1 MKGDFTR
8 NTFDADKQFTRVL
21 MQQGRVQLDA
31 DWNEQAAIFWNYIR
45 TLATHLIGPHGGPAD
60 DVGFKIEPPADNDFE
75 IGAGQY
81 YVNGILCQN
90 PILLDE
96 SGNELRLNY
105 KAQPFYPV
113 PNDETLPK
121 IYIVYLDV
129 WERHITHVEDHSIR
143 EVALKGPDTATRAQR
158 IWQVKWCALDSAQN
172 CNIIESDWDELV
184 KQWQPENRGQ
194 LKAKA
199 KGEEDLD
206 DPCNLPP
213 ESRYRGNENQLYRIE
228 IHKGGGADV
237 ATFKWSRDNGSH
249 IFSIRSTSGD
259 IVTVD
264 QLGRDDCSLKVG
276 DWVEIMDDDR
286 VLRNELPAEDL
297 LKVDAINPDAM
308 EVTLVVPD
316 GKTIPVYNETS
327 TKHPL
332 LRRWDQ
338 KAPSKVELTEEGE
351 GVIAIKEDD
360 WLDLEDGIQIC
371 FKVSEAN
378 VQTSYRRGDYW
389 LIPARTATGDVE
401 WPKDAD
407 NQPLFRQ
414 PHGIDH
420 YYAPLA
426 VISVGDTTA
435 SHDCRYEFNL
445 TKRPVSE

>member
-31 DWNEQAAIFWNYIR
+31 DWNEQAAIFWDYIR
-45 TLATHLIGPHGGPAD
+45 TLATHLIGPHGGPAG
-60 DVGFKIEPPADNDFE
+60 DVGFKITDLDNDDFK

-90 PILLDE
+90 PVLLDE

-113 PNDETLPK
+113 PNDETLPN
-121 IYIVYLDV
+121 IYLVYLDV
-129 WERHITHVEDHSIR
+129 WERHITHVEDPSIR
-143 EVALKGPDTATRAQR
+143 EVALLKGPDTATRAQR
-158 IWQVKWCALDSAQN
+158 IWQVKWSKLESAQDCDTIN
-172 CNIIESDWDELV
+172 SNWVEFV
-184 KQWQPENRGQ
+184 NQWQPENRGQ

-199 KGEEDLD
+199 KDEDNLD

-249 IFSIRSTSGD
+249 IFSIRSTKGA

-264 QLGRDDCSLKVG
+264 QLVRDDCSLKVG

-297 LKVDAINPDAM
+297 LKVDAINPDTM

-316 GKTIPVYNETS
+316 GTPIPVYDETS

-338 KAPSKVELTEEGE
+338 KATSKVELTKEGI
-351 GVIAIKEDD
+351 IAIKEDD
-360 WLDLEDGIQIC
+360 WLDLEDGIQIY
-371 FKVSEAN
+371 FKVSDSN
-378 VQTSYRRGDYW
+378 FQTIYRRGDYW

-401 WPKDAD
+401 WPKDESR
-407 NQPLFRQ
+407 NPQPIP
-414 PHGIDH
+414 PHGVDH

-426 VISVGDTTA
+426 VIPGGDTTP
-435 SHDCRYEFNL
+435 HDCRYKFEL
-445 TKRPVSE
+445 TRSPMTV

>member
-1 MKGDFTR
+1 
-8 NTFDADKQFTRVL
+8 FTRVL

-45 TLATHLIGPHGGPAD
+45 TLATHLIGPHGGPAG
-60 DVGFKIEPPADNDFE
+60 DVGFEIEPPADNDFK
-75 IGAGQY
+75 IGEGQY
-81 YVNGILCQN
+81 YVNGILCRN
-90 PILLDE
+90 PVLDE
-96 SGNELRLNY
+96 YGNEHGLNY
-105 KAQPFYPV
+105 KNQPFYPV
-113 PNDETLPK
+113 PDAETLPN
-121 IYIVYLDV
+121 IFLVYLDV

-158 IWQVKWCALDSAQN
+158 IWQVKWCVLDSAQN
-172 CNIIESDWDELV
+172 CNDIEPKWDELV

-206 DPCNLPP
+206 DRCNLPP
-213 ESRYRGNENQLYRIE
+213 ESRYRGNENHLYRVE
-228 IHKGGGADV
+228 IHEEGEAGEGR

-249 IFSIRSTSGD
+249 IFSIRSASGA
-259 IVTVD
+259 IVTVN

-286 VLRNELPAEDL
+286 VLRNELPAEGL
-297 LKVDAINPDAM
+297 LKVDAINPDTM

-316 GKTIPVYNETS
+316 GTPIPVYDETS

-338 KAPSKVELTEEGE
+338 KATSKVELTKEGI
-351 GVIAIKEDD
+351 IAIKDD

-371 FKVSEAN
+371 FKVSD
-378 VQTSYRRGDYW
+378 VKVHYRRGDYW

-407 NQPLFRQ
+407 NQPLFCQ

-426 VISVGDTTA
+426 VISVGDTTT
-435 SHDCRYEFNL
+435 SHDCRYEFEL
-445 TKRPVSE
+445 TKRPVSA